1 MNLDSRVTCNNCGEK
16 GHTKVRCKK
25 DPAPIDDGGFGDG
38 GFGES
43 TQDWTGGGDANA
55 MSTEGW
61 ADSGAAVPTTEGWA
75 GGDAAGDDGN
85 QW

>member
-25 DPAPIDDGGFGDG
+25 DPAPIDDGGFGNGGFGDG

-61 ADSGAAVPTTEGWA
+61 A